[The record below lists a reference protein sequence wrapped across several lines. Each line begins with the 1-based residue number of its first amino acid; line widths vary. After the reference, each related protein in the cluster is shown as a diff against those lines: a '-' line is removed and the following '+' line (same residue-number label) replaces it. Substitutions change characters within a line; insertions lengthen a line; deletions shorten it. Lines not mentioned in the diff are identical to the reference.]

1 MIGIARR
8 LWILAQTH
16 GAPAEGVAQA
26 AGQDVSVLWNEHMMA
41 EVSDASHLLIP
52 LVNREIALP
61 HWPPLHIGSFAI
73 DLSPTKHVVYLAVA
87 ALLCAAT
94 MIWVARKTHGKGAER
109 APKGLANVIE
119 AFVIY
124 LRDEVAM
131 RNIGKGGERYVPFI
145 LTLFFFILYLNVLGL
160 VPFGASATGNVG
172 VTGALAVLSL
182 VAIEVGGFLHIGSK
196 AYLGTIIYIPKGLNW
211 FWSIIMAFIMTPV
224 ELVAKLARI
233 FALAIRL
240 FANMIAG
247 HLVILSLVGLIFV
260 AGAAEGAVK
269 YMVWPA
275 PVLMAVAIMLM
286 EIFIA
291 FLQAYIFAMLT
302 SVFIGLVRHPH

>member
-1 MIGIARR
+1 
-8 LWILAQTH
+8 
-16 GAPAEGVAQA
+16 
-26 AGQDVSVLWNEHMMA
+26 
-41 EVSDASHLLIP
+41 
-52 LVNREIALP
+52 
-61 HWPPLHIGSFAI
+61 
-73 DLSPTKHVVYLAVA
+73 VVYLMIA

-94 MIWVARKTHGKGAER
+94 MIWVARRTHGKGAER

-124 LRDEVAM
+124 LRDEVAL
-131 RNIGKGGERYVPFI
+131 RNIGKGGERYVPFV
-145 LTLFFFILYLNVLGL
+145 LTLFFFILYMNVLGL

-172 VTGALAVLSL
+172 VTAALAILAL
-182 VAIEVGGFLHIGSK
+182 VAIEVGGLLHIGPK
-196 AYLGTIIYIPKGLNW
+196 AYLGTIVYIPKGLNW
-211 FWSIIMAFIMTPV
+211 FWSIIMAVVMTPV

-240 FANMIAG
+240 FANMTAG
-247 HLVILSLVGLIFV
+247 HLVILSLVGLIFMV
-260 AGAAEGAVK
+260 GAAEGVTR
-269 YMVWPA
+269 YLIWPA